1 MSILYATIPHK
12 LLKVFSED
20 INFFF
25 KSKVGKHI
33 GFSKTS
39 IYWTSNGAGRR
50 YFIKQTLANT
60 VSSLINKCFFIIN
73 NIVFKQDICMPV
85 GIGLIV
91 FFISLNLSI

>member
-1 MSILYATIPHK
+1 MSILYTTIPHK

-20 INFFF
+20 INFVF

-39 IYWTSNGAGRR
+39 VYWTSNGAGRR
-50 YFIKQTLANT
+50 MSM
-60 VSSLINKCFFIIN
+60 SSLINKCFSIID
-73 NIVFKQDICMPV
+73 NIVFKQDIGMPV

>member
-1 MSILYATIPHK
+1 MSILYTTIPHK

-20 INFFF
+20 INFVF

-33 GFSKTS
+33 GFCKTS
-39 IYWTSNGAGRR
+39 VYWTSNGAGRR
-50 YFIKQTLANT
+50 MSM
-60 VSSLINKCFFIIN
+60 SSLINKCFSIID
-73 NIVFKQDICMPV
+73 NIVFKQDIGMPV

>member
-50 YFIKQTLANT
+50 TLANT